1 MPGPGHDRGA
11 VGEVTEGRSGARSRR
26 LPPRRRSRSGS
37 PSRKGVLVGRR
48 PALEAIRSGAARE
61 ILVAETA
68 RSTPGLREVTEAARG
83 AGVMIRRVSL
93 ERVEELAGG
102 VVHQGVAVRVEPPR
116 KLSEAD
122 LEADFWPDDALVLVL
137 DGVSDPQN
145 LGAVARTA
153 EAGGASALVL
163 RARRGAG
170 VTTAAIRASA
180 GALLHVP
187 VAEVVNIPRAVRRLQ
202 GAGFWT
208 VGLHAGSGRSLLET
222 DRPAGRLAL
231 VLGAEGEGLSR
242 LVRERC
248 DELMEIPMRGRVA
261 SLNVSVAAGVAV
273 FAYAL
278 RGKKASG
285 PRAGAP

>member
-1 MPGPGHDRGA
+1 
-11 VGEVTEGRSGARSRR
+11 VTPGRSGPRSRR

-61 ILVAETA
+61 VLVAESV
-68 RSTPGLREVTEAARG
+68 RSTPGLREVTEAARS
-83 AGVMIRRVSL
+83 AGVTVRRVPL
-93 ERVEELAGG
+93 ERVEDLAGG
-102 VVHQGVAVRVEPPR
+102 VVHQGVAVRIEPPR
-116 KLSEAD
+116 KLTEGD

-137 DGVSDPQN
+137 DGVTDPLN

-153 EAGGASALVL
+153 EAGGASSLVL

-170 VTTAAIRASA
+170 ITTAAIKASA

-187 VAEVVNIPRAVRRLQ
+187 VAEVANIPRAVRRLQ
-202 GAGFWT
+202 GAGFWI
-208 VGLHAGSGRSLLET
+208 VGLHAGAGRSLLESE
-222 DRPAGRLAL
+222 RPPGRLAL

-248 DELMEIPMRGRVA
+248 DELVEIPMGGRVA

-278 RGKKASG
+278 RG
-285 PRAGAP
+285 RNAPERRGGSP